1 MIQSK
6 LYMWGIS
13 LKKLNIKYI
22 NIPSV
27 LVFDKNIPAL
37 AKIIYGQIQV
47 LSHKLGVCKVT
58 NSYFAECNNCSQRT
72 IGRMLKILYENGYI
86 KIDDGVYR
94 KITIP

>member
-1 MIQSK
+1 
-6 LYMWGIS
+6 MWGIS

-22 NIPSV
+22 NIPSA

-47 LSHKLGVCKVT
+47 LSHKSGVCKVT

-86 KIDDGVYR
+86 RIEDRVYR

>member
-47 LSHKLGVCKVT
+47 LSHKFGVCKVT